1 MISSCSLHQ
10 LLQWGR
16 DTLKHTGISRGWVD
30 ARLLLAHALNC
41 TAENLII
48 SDDQEVTSHKV
59 LLYKQYIR
67 RRQQHEPVSR
77 ILKSREFWSLPFD
90 ISPATLD
97 PRSET
102 ELIIE
107 TILKNYQDHQQKL
120 KILDLGTGSGCILLS
135 LLQEYPYAE
144 GLGVD
149 ISLNALK
156 VAQKN
161 SEKFGLQDRVSW
173 QQGSWTQGL
182 QGCFDVIVSN
192 PPYIPLKQIL
202 TLADDVKLYDPLK
215 ALDGGEN
222 GLECYAQIADQLTP
236 FCHLK
241 TQIYFEIGQGQED
254 DVTSIMR
261 KAGFDLLTWNFD
273 LSGIIRCGIFKISS

>member
-1 MISSCSLHQ
+1 MTSSYSFHQ

-16 DTLKHTGISRGWVD
+16 DTLKHADIPRGWVD

-41 TAENLII
+41 TAEDLMAA
-48 SDDQEVTSHKV
+48 DDREVNDHQVS
-59 LLYKQYIR
+59 LYKQYIH

-77 ILKSREFWSLPFD
+77 ILKLRAFWRLSFD

-97 PRSET
+97 PRPET

-107 TILKNYQDHQQKL
+107 TILKDYSDHQQNL

-144 GLGVD
+144 GLGID

-182 QGCFDVIVSN
+182 QECFDIIVSN
-192 PPYIPLKQIL
+192 PPYIPLRQIL
-202 TLADDVKLYDPLK
+202 TLMDDVKLYDPLK
-215 ALDGGEN
+215 ALDGGDN
-222 GLECYAQIADQLTP
+222 GLQCYAQIANQLKP

-254 DVTSIMR
+254 DVTGIMS